1 MTNSLLR
8 ITNGTITKNLA
19 TGDDMR
25 LMQYKPTIV
34 PTFGAYV
41 EDQVRFSFVGSSG
54 TVNKANFNAINLLLE
69 QARNY
74 HNTETGAR
82 VYLEYDPDGSGT
94 YYRSQVTNGFME
106 LTDETIGNR
115 WDSAYLYV
123 ILHVTRDP
131 FWEGALTQLPLT
143 NSYDTGDTAGLR
155 VDNTSIQVPSSTTIA
170 WDDGTPILWDTDDVL
185 EWDDLVGVQNFV
197 DISGDDILGDLP
209 ANLKIEIEHTKSG
222 AAKTKEFFIW
232 HNVYSFPGS
241 FTHML
246 EAEDATGATVTAHT
260 DATCQDGGYATLAWT
275 ATTETQ
281 IAEWTLS
288 DELVGNAAG
297 GRFAVLARWRGA
309 FPYTNCWTRLVLLT
323 SNNKVLWRGDLVN
336 VSSTRELVL
345 LNTMRLPPY
354 LANMVNTKSIKLR
367 LYALRNQSGT
377 HSIDLDYLQFSPIS
391 GDAGWKRF
399 LSVDDGIAYQEKFI
413 HDALERQDYLM
424 DTTDGLIAEFTAYGG
439 PILLI
444 PGRSQRI
451 YFNTCDKDGAAKI
464 SQTFKIKVWYRP
476 TRSAL

>member
-1 MTNSLLR
+1 MNINSPLR
-8 ITNGTITKNLA
+8 ITDGNTTKNFSA
-19 TGDDMR
+19 GDGMK
-25 LMQYKPTIV
+25 LIQYKPTVAPSFGEPVEEQIV
-34 PTFGAYV
+34 V
-41 EDQVRFSFVGSSG
+41 EFVG
-54 TVNKANFNAINLLLE
+54 TPANNRAALQSINRLFE

-74 HNTETGAR
+74 RFTETGSR
-82 VYLEYDPDGSGT
+82 VYVEFDPASSGI
-94 YYRSQVTNGFME
+94 YYRSLISNGYIEMDQE
-106 LTDETIGNR
+106 TLLWQLEIGLRLTI
-115 WDSAYLYV
+115 
-123 ILHVTRDP
+123 HFTREP

-143 NSYDTGDTAGLR
+143 NGYDTNDVAGLR
-155 VDNTSIQVPSSTTIA
+155 VDNTSIQVPSSTVIT
-170 WDDGTPILWDTDDVL
+170 WDDGTPILWDTGDVL
-185 EWDDLVGVQNFV
+185 EWDDFTGVENFV

-209 ANLKIEIEHTKSG
+209 ANIKVEIEHTKSG

-246 EAEDATGATVTAHT
+246 EAEDATGATVTDHS
-260 DATCQDGGYATLAWT
+260 DANCQGGAYATLAWT

-323 SNNKVLWRGDLVN
+323 ANNKVLWRGDLVN

-377 HSIDLDYLQFSPIS
+377 HSLDLDYLQFSPIS

-413 HDALERQDYLM
+413 HDAIERQDYLM

-439 PILLI
+439 PILLV
-444 PGRSQRI
+444 PGKSQRL

-464 SQTFKIKVWYRP
+464 DQTFDIKVWYRP

>member
-1 MTNSLLR
+1 MTDSLIR
-8 ITNGTITKNLA
+8 ITSGAITKNLA
-19 TGDDMR
+19 AGDSMR
-25 LMQYKPTIV
+25 LMQYKPTTM
-34 PTFGAYV
+34 PSFGSYI
-41 EDQVRFSFVGSSG
+41 EEQVRFAFVGSPA
-54 TVNKANFNAINLLLE
+54 VNKANFNALNLLFE

-74 HNTETGAR
+74 RGTETGAR
-82 VYLEYDPDGSGT
+82 VYLEYDPDSSGT
-94 YYRSQVTNGFME
+94 YYRSQIVNGYIEITEESLGSQYQTAF
-106 LTDETIGNR
+106 
-115 WDSAYLYV
+115 LYG
-123 ILHVTRDP
+123 ILHISREP

-143 NSYDTGDTAGLR
+143 NGYATNDVAGLR
-155 VDNTSIQVPSSTTIA
+155 VDNTSIQVPSSTTI
-170 WDDGTPILWDTDDVL
+170 DFDNGTPTLYDTDDVI
-185 EWDDLVGVQNFV
+185 EWDDYTGVENFV

-209 ANLKIEIEHTKSG
+209 ANIKVEIEHTKSG
-222 AAKTKEFFIW
+222 AAKTKEFYIW

-246 EAEDATGATVTAHT
+246 EAEDATGATVTTHS
-260 DATCQDGGYATLAWT
+260 DANCQNGEYATLAWT

-323 SNNKVLWRGDLVN
+323 ANNKVVWRGDLIN
-336 VSSTRELVL
+336 ISTTRELVL
-345 LNTMRLPPY
+345 LNTLRLPPY

-391 GDAGWKRF
+391 GDGGWKRF

-413 HDALERQDYLM
+413 HDAIERQDYLM
-424 DTTDGLIAEFTAYGG
+424 DATDGLIAEFTAYGG
-439 PILLI
+439 PIVLV
-444 PGRSQRI
+444 PGKSQRL

-464 SQTFKIKVWYRP
+464 DQTFKIKIWYRP
-476 TRSAL
+476 TRSAI